1 MISFWSKSL
10 WFCRTTPGIL
20 EITWTLEFLLGN
32 VASYSLKRLK
42 LVFFYHRKHIL
53 AHVSSLSPSGVDK
66 VHKHN
71 SLWDLFFILYFKS
84 RKVTIL
90 GTSCITE
97 IV

>member
-1 MISFWSKSL
+1 MISFWSKSW
-10 WFCRTTPGIL
+10 WFCRTTLGIL

-66 VHKHN
+66 VHKH
-71 SLWDLFFILYFKS
+71 ILCETFS
-84 RKVTIL
+84 SFCIL
-90 GTSCITE
+90 NVGK
-97 IV
+97 